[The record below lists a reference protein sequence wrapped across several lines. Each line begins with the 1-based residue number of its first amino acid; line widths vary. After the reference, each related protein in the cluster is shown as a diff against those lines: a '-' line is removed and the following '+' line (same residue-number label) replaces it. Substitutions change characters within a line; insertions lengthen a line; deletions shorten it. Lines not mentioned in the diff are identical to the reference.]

1 LPEEQELDSLG
12 KRVPTNFLL
21 TSVNEAEPH
30 DMRYEAEPRNE
41 RRTATETIR
50 IRKSCENRRR
60 KRMLKKQPPEFST
73 KKMGILSPHFRKIEY
88 QRYPDRLSCC
98 VGIAA

>member
-1 LPEEQELDSLG
+1 MPEEQELDSLG

-41 RRTATETIR
+41 
-50 IRKSCENRRR
+50 
-60 KRMLKKQPPEFST
+60 
-73 KKMGILSPHFRKIEY
+73 
-88 QRYPDRLSCC
+88 QRNELPSWHGRQQ
-98 VGIAA
+98 